1 MGPGQSFRAV
11 EREKEFAL
19 NPKVKEDLPGP
30 GQYDIQKEPLVNDTL
45 NMSMTSQFQKGTGRE
60 ATLSTLHDESNEV
73 SLSGDKTVSF
83 VTPEQVLK

>member
-1 MGPGQSFRAV
+1 
-11 EREKEFAL
+11 
-19 NPKVKEDLPGP
+19 
-30 GQYDIQKEPLVNDTL
+30 
-45 NMSMTSQFQKGTGRE
+45 MSMTSQFQKGTGRE